1 MNLNPRKTLRGG
13 WSCAF
18 RSAGG
23 LLPVVILL
31 AFLVG
36 IAACASSPTPPAPE
50 TAAAPVPDDGFTEW
64 RDSTQAYT
72 DDLLA
77 EAQRLADLGDDD
89 GALDRID
96 EALCAVLDPP
106 EAFADDPAYLDFVAG
121 LMAGAEALE
130 QSLAFDDD
138 GLGDT
143 REIVALP
150 PIEIPDGP
158 TDPVETTDPNG
169 LPASAYPLI
178 RNSIVDGFLDAM
190 TAEGEYGRRISTG
203 LERSGPYLP
212 MIRTKFEAAG
222 LPPEIS
228 YLPLIESAFSVKA
241 YSRARAHGMWQFMSA
256 TGRYYGLE
264 IGSLVDERRDPVRST
279 EAAVAY
285 LTDLIAEFD
294 DWYLALAAYN
304 SGAGNVRRAIRR
316 SGSRDFWTLKRYLP
330 RETRNYVPAFIASV
344 IIAKDPA
351 KWGFPVP
358 DEQPWI
364 YDRVDVPDALD
375 LQFLADHTD
384 LSIDELRTLNP
395 AIRRDLT
402 PAGRVTYL
410 WLPEGEGAQVA
421 EVLAETPRS
430 DWAPRMI
437 HTVRRGENLSIIAS
451 RYGSSV
457 GAIKQANGLRRSMI
471 HPGQSLIVPRFA
483 DSTPTGPSQ
492 RHADNG
498 GYAVQSNDTLWDI
511 ARAFGVSVDSLCA
524 ANGLTKRSVIQPGQ
538 RLVLPTGATSGAS
551 PSSPTTSSGEWS
563 GSYKVRSG
571 DTLSGIASRYRVS
584 VNELRRANGLSN
596 SRIYP
601 GNTLTVPGSGSTSS
615 GGNRSTNESS
625 ATTYRVRRGDTLYD
639 IAREFGVSVREL
651 RRINGLSSSRIYPG
665 DVLRIPKRQ
674 AKG

>member
-1 MNLNPRKTLRGG
+1 MG
-13 WSCAF
+13 
-18 RSAGG
+18 
-23 LLPVVILL
+23 
-31 AFLVG
+31 
-36 IAACASSPTPPAPE
+36 CASSPTPTPADP
-50 TAAAPVPDDGFTEW
+50 AAAPLPDDGFTQW
-64 RDSTQAYT
+64 KDATQAYT

-77 EAQRLADLGDDD
+77 EAKWLADLGDEA

-96 EALCAVLDPP
+96 EALCAALDPP
-106 EAFADDPAYLDFVAG
+106 EAFANDPAYLVFVAD

-130 QSLAFDDD
+130 QSLVLDDD
-138 GLGDT
+138 GMGEP

-150 PIEIPDGP
+150 PIEIPEGP
-158 TDPVETTDPNG
+158 TDPVETTDPDG
-169 LPASAYPLI
+169 LPASEYPLI
-178 RNSIVDGFLDAM
+178 LNSTVDGFLDAM
-190 TAEGEYGRRISTG
+190 TAESEYRRRIATG
-203 LERSGPYLP
+203 LERAGPYLP
-212 MIRTKFEAAG
+212 MIRAKFLDAG

-285 LTDLIAEFD
+285 LSDLYREFD

-344 IIAKDPA
+344 IIAKEPA
-351 KWGFPVP
+351 EWGFPIP
-358 DEQPWI
+358 DEQPWT

-384 LSIDELRTLNP
+384 LGVDELRTLNP

-410 WLPEGEGAQVA
+410 WLPKGEGAQVA
-421 EVLAETPRS
+421 EVLAENPRS
-430 DWAPRMI
+430 EWAPRMI
-437 HTVRRGENLSIIAS
+437 HTVRRGENLSVIAS

-471 HPGQSLIVPRFA
+471 HPGQSLIVPRFG
-483 DSTPTGPSQ
+483 DSTPAGPSQ
-492 RHADNG
+492 RNAENG
-498 GYAVQSNDTLWDI
+498 GYVVQSNDTLWDI

-524 ANGLTKRSVIQPGQ
+524 ANGLSKRSVIQPGQ
-538 RLVLPTGATSGAS
+538 RLVLPAGAS
-551 PSSPTTSSGEWS
+551 PTTTPSPTSSSGNWS
-563 GSYKVRSG
+563 GNYMVRSG
-571 DTLSGIASRYRVS
+571 DTLSGIATRYRVS
-584 VNELRRANGLSN
+584 VNELRRANGLSS

-601 GNTLTVPGSGSTSS
+601 GNTLTVPGSGSPSS
-615 GGNRSTNESS
+615 GKSRSTNESQS
-625 ATTYRVRRGDTLYD
+625 TTYRVRRGDTLYD
-639 IAREFGVSVREL
+639 IAREFGVSVKEL
-651 RRINGLSSSRIYPG
+651 RRLNGLSSSRIYPG
-665 DVLRIPKRQ
+665 DVLRIPKKQ